1 MRFTK
6 YYYMAVYIVA
16 PDVLVHPHA
25 NRTNR
30 SLRFTKHP
38 QTDASPVPSSGAYG
52 MSHVHIR
59 DRSTAAHRR

>member
-16 PDVLVHPHA
+16 PDVLVHLHA

-30 SLRFTKHP
+30 SLRGS
-38 QTDASPVPSSGAYG
+38 QN
-52 MSHVHIR
+52 IR
-59 DRSTAAHRR
+59 KPMRHRSQVVEPMG